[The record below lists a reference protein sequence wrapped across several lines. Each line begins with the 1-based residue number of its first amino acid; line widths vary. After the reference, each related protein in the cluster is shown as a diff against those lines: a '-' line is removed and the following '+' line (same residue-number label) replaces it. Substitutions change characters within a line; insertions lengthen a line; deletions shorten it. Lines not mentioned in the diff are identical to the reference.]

1 MSLPKRIEITEVG
14 PRDGWQNHKA
24 MIIPTEVKAKYVKK
38 MIDAG
43 ADKIE
48 VTSFVNPKAVPQMA
62 NAKDLV
68 ALVQPYAKEKGCQT
82 IGLALNKRG
91 VDDAVAA
98 GVDYVGFGISV
109 SEEHNKRNSNR
120 KKINFDVCGLSFK
133 HFVLFFA
140 VVFASAYLGF
150 MPTVTIYSNSAGAF
164 TATTFVGSVAFL
176 MAVGGVFFWL
186 GNTIPILNNYLGGAC
201 LLPLLGASLMNYLG
215 LVPEPL
221 ANGVR
226 MVMKGGFQDMY
237 VAMLLIGSVLVMDR
251 KLILSATARYLP
263 TIIGSQVFALGF
275 CMIGGA
281 ITGFGAK
288 EGLFYIGAP
297 CMSGGSAGAI
307 TTLPS
312 LYSALSGQ
320 DMTGM
325 AGQFLCYASIANIL
339 AVLMAAVGGAV
350 TAKMSGWNGG
360 GRILVSQSAEELKEE
375 KRAGT
380 SADYK
385 KLGSGIFMSLVIYL
399 LGEILGKLPGT
410 SVIAGLAWS
419 IIIAIV
425 IKCTGILSD
434 DIADNCVYSMN
445 FALKALL
452 PMLVAGI
459 GINSLKITDL
469 TKFFSPG
476 VFAVIFFGVL
486 GAFIGAM
493 IFAKLAGLFPYE
505 AGVTAGLCCCN
516 IGGSGDLAVLTAAD
530 RMNLLAFASIS
541 TRIGGAL
548 MVVWLGFLYPLLM
561 K

>member
-82 IGLALNKRG
+82 ISLALNKRG

-140 VVFASAYLGF
+140 VVFVSAYLGF

-399 LGEILGKLPGT
+399 LGDILGKLPGT

-516 IGGSGDLAVLTAAD
+516 IGGSGNLAVLTAAD

>member
-48 VTSFVNPKAVPQMA
+48 VTYFVNPKAVPQMA

-68 ALVQPYAKEKGCQT
+68 ALVQPYAKEMGCQT

-237 VAMLLIGSVLVMDR
+237 VAMLLFGSVLVMDR

-399 LGEILGKLPGT
+399 LGDILGKLPGT

>member
-120 KKINFDVCGLSFK
+120 KKINFDVCGLSFR

-140 VVFASAYLGF
+140 VVFARAYLGF

-221 ANGVR
+221 VNGVR

-297 CMSGGSAGAI
+297 CMS
-307 TTLPS
+307 
-312 LYSALSGQ
+312 
-320 DMTGM
+320 
-325 AGQFLCYASIANIL
+325 
-339 AVLMAAVGGAV
+339 
-350 TAKMSGWNGG
+350 
-360 GRILVSQSAEELKEE
+360 
-375 KRAGT
+375 
-380 SADYK
+380 
-385 KLGSGIFMSLVIYL
+385 
-399 LGEILGKLPGT
+399 
-410 SVIAGLAWS
+410 GLAWS

-516 IGGSGDLAVLTAAD
+516 IGGSGNLAVLTAAD

>member
-68 ALVQPYAKEKGCQT
+68 ALVQPYAKEKGCQI
-82 IGLALNKRG
+82 IGLSLNKRG

-140 VVFASAYLGF
+140 VVFVSAYLGF

-399 LGEILGKLPGT
+399 LGDILGKLPGT

>member
-48 VTSFVNPKAVPQMA
+48 VASFVNPKAVPQMA

-68 ALVQPYAKEKGCQT
+68 ALVQPLCKRKGCQT

-140 VVFASAYLGF
+140 VVFVSAYLGF

-399 LGEILGKLPGT
+399 LGDILGKLPGT

-516 IGGSGDLAVLTAAD
+516 IGGSGNLAVLTAAD

>member
-68 ALVQPYAKEKGCQT
+68 ALVQPYPKEKGCQT

-140 VVFASAYLGF
+140 VVFVSAYLGF

-399 LGEILGKLPGT
+399 LGDILGKLPGT

>member
-62 NAKDLV
+62 NAKDLE
-68 ALVQPYAKEKGCQT
+68 ALVQPFAKEKGCQT
-82 IGLALNKRG
+82 IALALNKRV

-399 LGEILGKLPGT
+399 LGDILGKLPGT